1 MPTLT
6 PASLSRRRRSSV
18 CSETRQKV
26 EKQIHIVI
34 PEGTK
39 VLTRPGGR
47 VGVVAHAPSAPE
59 HSYRVRFADGGPE
72 ESFRR
77 VDLTIFKHVQD
88 EVPGGPDVTDLYR
101 FVIYRCVV
109 GSTAYGLSQEG
120 TNATSANSGISIVF
134 IRRLPWVMRRPPF
147 GRATLASRQQA
158 QRSRSLLDSQTGC

>member
-1 MPTLT
+1 M
-6 PASLSRRRRSSV
+6 
-18 CSETRQKV
+18 
-26 EKQIHIVI
+26 EKQVHIVI

-47 VGVVAHAPSAPE
+47 VGIVAHAPGAPE

-109 GSTAYGLSQEG
+109 GSTALW
-120 TNATSANSGISIVF
+120 A
-134 IRRLPWVMRRPPF
+134 
-147 GRATLASRQQA
+147 
-158 QRSRSLLDSQTGC
+158 